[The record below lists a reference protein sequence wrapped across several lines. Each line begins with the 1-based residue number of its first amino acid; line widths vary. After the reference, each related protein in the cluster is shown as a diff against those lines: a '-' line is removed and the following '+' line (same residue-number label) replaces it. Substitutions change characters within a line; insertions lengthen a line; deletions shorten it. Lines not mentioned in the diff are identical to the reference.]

1 MIVFESHTPLAWG
14 ELDLPVSG
22 LSQDWQGAGI
32 SPVPFFALAM
42 DPERL
47 WFVAGHARPAALHP
61 RARPGAFLAELWKYD
76 VAELFLADPASG
88 RYLEI
93 NLAPNGAWWS
103 CEFTAPRVRAEE
115 TDIFLPDVATFAD
128 LAADGSWLAAIALPL
143 DVLRSRIDYGPST
156 TANAAFV
163 LGSPSQRFFSANDL
177 GGGEPDFHI
186 PQRFSPLQMTSL
198 PSLPPA
204 SI

>member
-1 MIVFESHTPLAWG
+1 MIVFESPAPLAWG

-22 LSQDWQGAGI
+22 ISRDWTGAEI
-32 SPVPFFALAM
+32 SPAPLFSLAM
-42 DPERL
+42 DRERL

-61 RARPGAFLAELWKYD
+61 RARPGAFQAELWKHD
-76 VAELFLADPASG
+76 VAELFLADPAGG

-143 DVLRSRIDYGPST
+143 DVLRARLGFGPT
-156 TANAAFV
+156 TRANATFL
-163 LGSPSQRFFSANDL
+163 LGSPEQRFFSANDL

-186 PQRFSPLQMTSL
+186 PQRFSPLRFTA
-198 PSLPPA
+198 LPPRE
-204 SI
+204 